1 MAGRVRQPID
11 IGALERWISKNVPQ
25 IEAPLDVKQVCRHRL
40 PPTHPS
46 STLTNFTLLQFG
58 FGQSNPTYQLTA
70 SDGRRYVLRKKPP
83 GRLVSKTA
91 HKVEREYRIIHAL
104 AKTDVPVPKAYC
116 LCEDPSVIGTPF
128 YIMEF
133 LDGRIFEDPVIPN
146 VLPDHRRAIWAD
158 AVRTLAKL
166 HRIDPRSV
174 GLENFGK
181 PTGFYSRQVATWRA
195 VCDAQAAVR
204 DVDTREA
211 VGPLPHFAELMAFF
225 ADESQQPADRGTLIH
240 GDFKIDNLVFHKTEP
255 RVIGIL
261 EYAPPPLS
269 LLFKPP
275 IPHILTCMFNSWEM
289 STIGHPLSDIS
300 NLLTPYFTTRLD
312 PRRSVNVH
320 PGFLPRATRG
330 LPTPDEITTLYFSV
344 ASSAPPNT
352 TSSLELTLSNNNTGL
367 SVGGEGGEARD
378 TKRELQWAQAF
389 NIFRL
394 AAICQGIA
402 ARQAGRQASSEQARR
417 YGDARGPLAEFAWEL
432 VQSARADGGGN
443 GGSSGG
449 AGKGRGQGPR
459 L

>member
-11 IGALERWISKNVPQ
+11 IGALEKWISRNVPQ
-25 IEAPLDVKQVCRHRL
+25 IEAPLDVK
-40 PPTHPS
+40 
-46 STLTNFTLLQFG
+46 QFG

-104 AKTDVPVPKAYC
+104 SKTDVPVPKAYC
-116 LCEDPSVIGTPF
+116 LCEDSSVIGTPF

-181 PTGFYSRQVATWRA
+181 STGFYSRQVATWRG

-204 DVDTREA
+204 DVETGEA
-211 VGPLPHFAELMAFF
+211 VGPLPYFDELMTFF
-225 ADESQQPADRGTLIH
+225 ADESQQPADRGALIH

-261 EYAPPPLS
+261 D
-269 LLFKPP
+269 
-275 IPHILTCMFNSWEM
+275 WEM

-300 NLLTPYFTTRLD
+300 NLLTPYFTAGLD

-344 ASSAPPNT
+344 ASSASPSS
-352 TSSLELTLSNNNTGL
+352 SSLELTLNNPGGRL
-367 SVGGEGGEARD
+367 DSVDSGDA
-378 TKRELQWAQAF
+378 KRELQWAQAF

-432 VQSARADGGGN
+432 VQSARSGGGGGGGGN
-443 GGSSGG
+443 TGQGGR
-449 AGKGRGQGPR
+449 GKGTGAR

>member
-11 IGALERWISKNVPQ
+11 VGALERWIAKNVPR
-25 IEAPLDVKQVCRHRL
+25 IEVPLDVK
-40 PPTHPS
+40 
-46 STLTNFTLLQFG
+46 QFG

-70 SDGRRYVLRKKPP
+70 ADGQRYVLRKKPP
-83 GRLVSKTA
+83 GRLLSKTA

-104 AKTDVPVPKAYC
+104 EHTDVPVPRAYC
-116 LCEDPSVIGTPF
+116 LCEDTAVLGTAF

-133 LDGRIFEDPVIPN
+133 LDGRIFEDPIIPS
-146 VLPDHRRAIWAD
+146 VLPEHRLAIWTD

-166 HRIDPRSV
+166 HRIDPRAI
-174 GLENFGK
+174 GLEAFGK
-181 PTGFYSRQVATWRA
+181 PTGFYNRQVATWRS

-204 DVDTREA
+204 DVETRVA
-211 VGPLPHFAELMAFF
+211 VGPLPHFADLMAFF
-225 ADESQQPADRGTLIH
+225 ADENQQPADRGTLIH

-261 EYAPPPLS
+261 D
-269 LLFKPP
+269 
-275 IPHILTCMFNSWEM
+275 WEM

-300 NLLTPYFTTRLD
+300 NLLTPYFTARLD

-320 PGFLPRATRG
+320 PGFRPRATRG
-330 LPTPDEITTLYFSV
+330 LPTPDEITSLYFTV
-344 ASSAPPNT
+344 ASLPSPTSPRPS
-352 TSSLELTLSNNNTGL
+352 SSLELTLHRHNHNHHDDDHIHHS
-367 SVGGEGGEARD
+367 SGGRSTNISPERR
-378 TKRELQWAQAF
+378 RELQWAQAF

-417 YGDARGPLAEFAWEL
+417 YGDARGPLAEFAWQL
-432 VQSARADGGGN
+432 VQSARSEGRSASGSGSGVRGDVGRRGDERGEDEGGDGEEERKREDGEK
-443 GGSSGG
+443 S
-449 AGKGRGQGPR
+449 K